1 MSEVRWT
8 DLSSVHQAPLFHSAS
23 YSSTLCCVVTDA
35 GGLTLPHPP
44 AAVSTAKSE
53 QGSLELTEQ
62 LIRIRA
68 YRFFEERGSEH
79 GHDLEDWLRAKAEVF
94 GRKPAPDAEVAAA
107 EGGSVGAA
115 ARGA

>member
-1 MSEVRWT
+1 
-8 DLSSVHQAPLFHSAS
+8 VHQAALFHSVS

-44 AAVSTAKSE
+44 AAGSTAKPDE
-53 QGSLELTEQ
+53 GSLELTEK

-79 GHDLEDWLRAKAEVF
+79 GHDVEDWLRAKAEVF
-94 GRKPAPDAEVAAA
+94 GRIPAPDAKTPAGEPI
-107 EGGSVGAA
+107 S
-115 ARGA
+115 